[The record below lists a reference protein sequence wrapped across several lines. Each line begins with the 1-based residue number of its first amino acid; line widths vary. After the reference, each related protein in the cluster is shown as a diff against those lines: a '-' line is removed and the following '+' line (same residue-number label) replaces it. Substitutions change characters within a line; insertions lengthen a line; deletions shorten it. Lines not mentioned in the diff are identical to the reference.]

1 VDPKTSSLRPKA
13 GSPAEDSKTNS
24 PKRPTPPQ
32 EPQTSLSTTEI
43 SELVEEVLN
52 HSLEPAI
59 TRVLSAALL
68 TKNKKARKRSCPL
81 SDALR
86 TSVRSVLENDPGVL
100 AAIQDRLGTTEGQ
113 DETITEEDV
122 VELIREECLTLV
134 RGFSDT
140 AQVPE
145 AAPSRPLKRR
155 KRQEVQ
161 PTWWGKDTQRLSG
174 ELKQCVTAQV
184 KQQLEPLL
192 DALVEY
198 LEAQG
203 SAPEPSKVAVPPPQ
217 HLQPVPYWSPQLAQQ
232 QGLLPSQQGLLPSQ
246 QGLLPSQLPV
256 YTGQMTFPPQQ
267 PQQMVPS
274 QNIASPGF
282 QYCLPY
288 PSTQQVPATTAR
300 PDALQA
306 ATLLQV
312 LRALRD

>member
-100 AAIQDRLGTTEGQ
+100 AAIQDRLGTTEEQ

-145 AAPSRPLKRR
+145 AEPSRPLKRR
-155 KRQEVQ
+155 KRQTHLHFKPIVRQKPVRNPSETRQKPV
-161 PTWWGKDTQRLSG
+161 RN
-174 ELKQCVTAQV
+174 
-184 KQQLEPLL
+184 
-192 DALVEY
+192 
-198 LEAQG
+198 
-203 SAPEPSKVAVPPPQ
+203 PSK
-217 HLQPVPYWSPQLAQQ
+217 
-232 QGLLPSQQGLLPSQ
+232 
-246 QGLLPSQLPV
+246 
-256 YTGQMTFPPQQ
+256 
-267 PQQMVPS
+267 
-274 QNIASPGF
+274 PGN
-282 QYCLPY
+282 P
-288 PSTQQVPATTAR
+288 
-300 PDALQA
+300 
-306 ATLLQV
+306 V
-312 LRALRD
+312 LRPGKPVVSGKVLRTSEL